1 MYGRVYETVRVWEL
15 SCPRLPAEVGRA
27 RRWTRDILHD
37 SPCADDAALIV
48 TELGA
53 NAVTHTTGPAFRV
66 TITRAAE
73 AVTLT
78 VTGAGTTTTHPQI
91 TYPHQ
96 DATHGRGLAIV
107 THLATALDIRRTA
120 DGHTVTARLPLPAAL
135 PAAREAQP
143 C

>member
-1 MYGRVYETVRVWEL
+1 MDEYTSTVRVWEL

-27 RRWTRDILHD
+27 RRWTRDILDD

-66 TITRAAE
+66 TIARTVE
-73 AVTLT
+73 AVTIS
-78 VTGAGTTTTHPQI
+78 VTDSGNSSTHPRI
-91 TYPHQ
+91 THPDI

-107 THLATALDIRRTA
+107 ALLAAALEIRH
-120 DGHTVTARLPLPAAL
+120 DGHGHTVTVHLPTHTSQPAV
-135 PAAREAQP
+135 REAQP

>member
-1 MYGRVYETVRVWEL
+1 MDEYTSTVRVWEL
-15 SCPRLPAEVGRA
+15 SCPRLPDEVGRA

-66 TITRAAE
+66 TITRTPE
-73 AVTLT
+73 TVMLT
-78 VTGAGTTTTHPQI
+78 VTDTGATTTHPRI
-91 TYPHQ
+91 THPHQ

-107 THLATALDIRRTA
+107 TVLAAALEIHHDGH
-120 DGHTVTARLPLPAAL
+120 GHTVTAHLPASAPQ
-135 PAAREAQP
+135 PATREAQP

>member
-1 MYGRVYETVRVWEL
+1 MLIHRRTFAGRPEEVRK
-15 SCPRLPAEVGRA
+15 A
-27 RRWTRDILHD
+27 REWTRKLLADT
-37 SPCADDAALIV
+37 SCVDDAALIV

-66 TITRAAE
+66 TITRTTE

-78 VTGAGTTTTHPQI
+78 VADTGAGTTHPRITHP
-91 TYPHQ
+91 
-96 DATHGRGLAIV
+96 DAEATHGRGLAIV
-107 THLATALDIRRTA
+107 ATLADDVKVHYTAH
-120 DGHTVTARLPLPAAL
+120 GHTVTARLPLPAAL

>member
-1 MYGRVYETVRVWEL
+1 MSTVRVWEL

-53 NAVTHTTGPAFRV
+53 NAVNHTTGPAFRV

-78 VTGAGTTTTHPQI
+78 VTDTGAGTTYPRITHPDA
-91 TYPHQ
+91 

-107 THLATALDIRRTA
+107 ATLADDVKVHHTAH
-120 DGHTVTARLPLPAAL
+120 GHTVTARLPLPAPL
-135 PAAREAQP
+135 PTARAAQP

>member
-1 MYGRVYETVRVWEL
+1 MDEYTSTVQVWEL

-66 TITRAAE
+66 TITRTAE
-73 AVTLT
+73 AVKLT
-78 VTGAGTTTTHPQI
+78 VTDTGATTTHPRI
-91 TYPHQ
+91 THPHQ
-96 DATHGRGLAIV
+96 DATHGRGLEIV
-107 THLATALDIRRTA
+107 ATLADDLKVHHTAH
-120 DGHTVTARLPLPAAL
+120 GHTVTARLSPPAAL

>member
-1 MYGRVYETVRVWEL
+1 MDEHTSTVRVWEL
-15 SCPRLPAEVGRA
+15 SCPRLPDEVGRA
-27 RRWTRDILHD
+27 RRWARDILHD

-73 AVTLT
+73 T
-78 VTGAGTTTTHPQI
+78 VTISVTDTGNSSTHPRI
-91 TYPHQ
+91 THP
-96 DATHGRGLAIV
+96 DEEATHGRGLAIV
-107 THLATALDIRRTA
+107 TVLAAALDIHH
-120 DGHTVTARLPLPAAL
+120 DGHGHTVTAQLPLHAPL
-135 PAAREAQP
+135 PTARAVHP

>member
-1 MYGRVYETVRVWEL
+1 MDEYTSTVQVWEL

-27 RRWTRDILHD
+27 RRWTRDILDD

-66 TITRAAE
+66 TIARTVE
-73 AVTLT
+73 AVTIS
-78 VTGAGTTTTHPQI
+78 VTDTGGSTTHPRI
-91 TYPHQ
+91 THPDA

-107 THLATALDIRRTA
+107 TVLTAALEIHHDGH
-120 DGHTVTARLPLPAAL
+120 GHTVTVQLPAYA
-135 PAAREAQP
+135 PQQATREAQP